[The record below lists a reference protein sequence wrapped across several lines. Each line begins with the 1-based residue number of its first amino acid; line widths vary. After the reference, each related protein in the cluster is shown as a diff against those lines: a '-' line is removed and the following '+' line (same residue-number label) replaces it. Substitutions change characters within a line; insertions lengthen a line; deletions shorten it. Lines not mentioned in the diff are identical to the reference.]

1 MVGTKSQADA
11 DASATVRGG
20 DSFPDGAL
28 RIYGLIGDPVSQV
41 RAPFPITHRLRQAGL
56 NAALLPLNVPADEVS
71 SIFGSLKAIRNI
83 DGLVITVPHK
93 IPMAGLVDHLSER
106 ATLVG
111 AINIARREADGSWHG
126 DILDGV
132 AFEHGLTESGFN
144 PKGQRAFVVG
154 AGGAG
159 CALAVELVLAGA
171 SVHVFDVSPARS
183 EALAK
188 RLHEA
193 GHVITVA
200 KAADPRGAALVVNA
214 TPLGMKPDDVLPLD
228 PALLS
233 ANMLVADVVMSPPV
247 TAFLK
252 QAKERGCHVQLGE
265 VVLLNQLDVQVEF
278 FRTGGASLRA

>member
-1 MVGTKSQADA
+1 MVGAKSGAN
-11 DASATVRGG
+11 ASAIFRGG

-41 RAPFPITHRLRQAGL
+41 RAPFPITQRLRQAGL
-56 NAALLPLNVPADEVS
+56 NAALLPLHVPVGELSRVFS
-71 SIFGSLKAIRNI
+71 SLKSIQNI

-93 IPMAGLVDHLSER
+93 IPMAGLIDRISER

-111 AINIARREADGSWHG
+111 AINIARREEDGSWYG

-132 AFEHGLTESGFN
+132 AFVRGLTESGFN

-171 SVHVFDVSPARS
+171 SVRVFDVSSARS

-188 RLHEA
+188 RLREA
-193 GHVITVA
+193 GHAVA
-200 KAADPRGAALVVNA
+200 VAAEADPQGAALVVNA
-214 TPLGMKPDDVLPLD
+214 TPLGMRLDDVLPLD

-233 ANMLVADVVMSPPV
+233 ADMLVADVVMSPPV

-252 QAKERGCHVQLGE
+252 QAKERGCQVQLGE
-265 VVLLNQLDVQVEF
+265 AVLLNQLDVQVEF
-278 FRTGGASLRA
+278 FRMGRTSLHA